1 MEDKELLRQL
11 RRGDELA
18 AEAIIDRYGAYVAAV
33 VHRSLG
39 KLSRP
44 EDVEGLS
51 SDVFFSLWQHRGSLR
66 GDNIRPWLAAVARN
80 RARSFLRSLGELPS
94 ELDESE
100 LPCTDSTEMLAEKHE
115 EERELRCA
123 VDALAEPDR
132 EIFMRHYYRGESVAQ
147 IAAATGLHPENV
159 KTRLRR
165 GRVKLKKYLEK
176 GGRKK

>member
-1 MEDKELLRQL
+1 MLQQL
-11 RRGDELA
+11 RRGDEGA
-18 AEAIIDRYGAYVAAV
+18 AEAIIDRYSAYVAAV

-44 EDVEGLS
+44 EDVEELS
-51 SDVFFSLWQHRGSLR
+51 SDVFLAMWQHRGSLR
-66 GDNIRPWLAAVARN
+66 GDNIRPWLASVAKN
-80 RARSFLRSLGELPS
+80 RARSHLRSLGELPS
-94 ELDESE
+94 ELDEAE
-100 LPCTDSTEMLAEKHE
+100 LPCMDSAEMLAEKHE

-123 VDALAEPDR
+123 VDALAGPDR
-132 EIFMRHYYRGESVAQ
+132 EIFLRHYYRDESVAQ
-147 IAAATGLHPENV
+147 IAAATGLHPENI